1 MHGNLMNDKE
11 FGSLKLL
18 KLKYRMGYQ
27 MIQTFF
33 RIGSPQEIRFPV
45 FNLYKFQKFEN
56 GIPESCRLHWNLMNE
71 EEFGSLKLLKL
82 KDRRGGSNNSDFLQN
97 WFSPKIW
104 SPLFNLWKFEK
115 SQKVLHNHVEYI
127 EI

>member
-1 MHGNLMNDKE
+1 MNDKE

-18 KLKYRMGYQ
+18 KLKYRIGYQ

-82 KDRRGGSNNSDFLQN
+82 KDRRGDQTIQIFYRIGSPQKSG
-97 WFSPKIW
+97 
-104 SPLFNLWKFEK
+104 PLFLICGNLK
-115 SQKVLHNHVEYI
+115 SLRKYSI
-127 EI
+127 IM